1 MDSEAQGQ
9 QYGSL
14 IQQGYDYTGRELS
27 ELSWALRFTPA
38 VCMVGA
44 IIGLITQQAP
54 IHFVLAGIGI
64 IPFWFPAAHP
74 LDLLYNHGLRPFW
87 NGVRLPPNPLPRRI
101 ACFMGGTMNIGIGL
115 AFLQGSSIAA
125 YILGGILFALQLIV
139 ITTHFCLASWL
150 YEGVLR
156 LHGRWTAP
164 VSDGRGRDLLENG
177 GLLVDVRSP
186 EEFAGGH
193 LSGAR
198 NSLLDSLAINFQE
211 PKDQTVL
218 VYCQSGLRS
227 QRATQVLRKL
237 GYSNVYNFGGMS
249 RWEGLQQGS

>member
-101 ACFMGGTMNIGIGL
+101 ACFMGRDHEHWNWASVSPGKQHSGL
-115 AFLQGSSIAA
+115 HSWGNTFRFTANCNYDPFL
-125 YILGGILFALQLIV
+125 
-139 ITTHFCLASWL
+139 
-150 YEGVLR
+150 
-156 LHGRWTAP
+156 P
-164 VSDGRGRDLLENG
+164 
-177 GLLVDVRSP
+177 GLL
-186 EEFAGGH
+186 A
-193 LSGAR
+193 L
-198 NSLLDSLAINFQE
+198 
-211 PKDQTVL
+211 
-218 VYCQSGLRS
+218 
-227 QRATQVLRKL
+227 
-237 GYSNVYNFGGMS
+237 
-249 RWEGLQQGS
+249 